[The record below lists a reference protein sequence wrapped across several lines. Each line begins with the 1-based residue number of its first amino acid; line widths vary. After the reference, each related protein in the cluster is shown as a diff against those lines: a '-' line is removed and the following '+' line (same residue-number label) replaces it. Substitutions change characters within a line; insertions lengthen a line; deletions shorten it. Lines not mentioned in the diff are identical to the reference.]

1 MATDLNNYFSYVTF
15 SFCFVFFS
23 TQVKLLFF
31 FLYIIFEL
39 AHSQESNDLFV
50 YIARMA
56 TLLSF
61 RGTGNIRISQT
72 VGNGSW
78 LMSDNI
84 Q

>member
-1 MATDLNNYFSYVTF
+1 MATDLNSYFSYVTF

-23 TQVKLLFF
+23 TQVKLLF

-61 RGTGNIRISQT
+61 VEQETS
-72 VGNGSW
+72 V
-78 LMSDNI
+78 
-84 Q
+84 